1 MQRGV
6 NKYIGFKDIYLMVL
20 GIPVLG
26 FIIPYVFFHLNPF
39 DEQIP
44 FGYFIGSCVH
54 TGIYWLG
61 DRYLFILLRK
71 KWPSITDFKKRLAFT
86 GASIFIYTTCFCFVG
101 ASLIN
106 PMMQKDLI
114 PSLQNL
120 TALDYNIASL
130 TATVVIGAIYETIYI
145 LYQLKHVL
153 VEREK
158 LKKENLQSQLEI
170 LKNQVNPHFLFNSL
184 NTLASVIPEDPK
196 MAVDFVQNLSA
207 VYRYILEI
215 RNRELITISEELEC
229 IRAYEFLLR
238 IRFGESLN
246 LKIDLEPVYLEKQ
259 IVPLSLQMLLENAIK
274 HNVVS
279 KKRPLEISISI
290 VENRVL
296 VMNNLQP
303 KIEPEKS
310 TKTGLENI
318 RKRYQL
324 LSGKSI
330 DVIQGSKIFTVAL
343 PLIETEAYASIDN

>member
-1 MQRGV
+1 
-6 NKYIGFKDIYLMVL
+6 MVI
-20 GIPVLG
+20 GIPLLG
-26 FIIPYVFFHLNPF
+26 FLIPYVFFRLNPF
-39 DEQIP
+39 DEQMPIS
-44 FGYFIGSCVH
+44 YFLGSAMHCAV
-54 TGIYWLG
+54 YWIV
-61 DRYLFILLRK
+61 DRSLFIYFRK
-71 KWPSITDFKKRLAFT
+71 KWPNIDDFKKRIVYTSGAIFLFT
-86 GASIFIYTTCFCFVG
+86 STFCYTGGFLFVPLMY
-101 ASLIN
+101 ADANPAIN
-106 PMMQKDLI
+106 AITVM
-114 PSLQNL
+114 
-120 TALDYNIASL
+120 DYNIASL

-158 LKKENLQSQLEI
+158 LKKENLQSQLET

-215 RNRELITISEELEC
+215 RNRELITIKEELEC
-229 IRAYEFLLR
+229 IRAYEFLLK

-246 LKIDLEPVYLEKQ
+246 LKIDLASRDLEKQ

-274 HNVVS
+274 HNIVS
-279 KKRPLEISISI
+279 KKRPLEITISI
-290 VENRVL
+290 VDNRVL

-303 KIEPEKS
+303 KIEQEKS

-330 DVIQGSKIFTVAL
+330 EVIQGSKTFTVAL